1 MFPGRWLR
9 RSPPCLILVRTRT
22 RKTERL
28 QMGRQTKRSTTPWS
42 WGTGKKR
49 FKIDLNVTETKNR
62 TVTETLSPVADLGQD
77 KKDNEDEPDAKKQKF
92 DTLSLRNRDVTET
105 LSPLENWTKLS
116 LSFISSPSTTKTTQN
131 HKITK
136 QYCCHVASSKESIF
150 WTPRLVIVVVDTRPL
165 SVPFLFRPSLSRT
178 NRLDTKIGNCTT
190 APQL

>member
-42 WGTGKKR
+42 WGTGRKR
-49 FKIDLNVTETKNR
+49 FKIDWNVTETKNR

-105 LSPLENWTKLS
+105 LSPLENWTKNFPFPYFFLFPISS
-116 LSFISSPSTTKTTQN
+116 LSTTETKRRN
-131 HKITK
+131 HKNNIAAMLHCLK
-136 QYCCHVASSKESIF
+136 RVFSARWDCCK
-150 WTPRLVIVVVDTRPL
+150 
-165 SVPFLFRPSLSRT
+165 
-178 NRLDTKIGNCTT
+178 
-190 APQL
+190 